1 MSLRGCTAV
10 IDDLVQVY
18 PEDVVVK
25 QLNQVYRE
33 QIRQVV
39 GDIDDLLPHYR
50 ARVDAPTYEL
60 EHAKVRL
67 IEAWEVE
74 GTMSVRALEASLKYL
89 LKKQRAFATLSSPG
103 VEA

>member
-1 MSLRGCTAV
+1 M
-10 IDDLVQVY
+10 
-18 PEDVVVK
+18 VK

-39 GDIDDLLPHYR
+39 GEIDDLLPYYR
-50 ARVDAPTYEL
+50 VRADALTYEL

-67 IEAWEVE
+67 IEAWEGE
-74 GTMSVRALEASLKYL
+74 GTMDIWALEASLKYL
-89 LKKQRAFATLSSPG
+89 LKKQRTFATLSSPG